1 MWSMLLTSFMPR
13 RGGET
18 YPYKTP
24 GATPCRSL
32 YRDRLIFDLPRR
44 E

>member
-18 YPYKTP
+18 YPYNTP
-24 GATPCRSL
+24 RGDTVSL
-32 YRDRLIFDLPRR
+32 FI
-44 E
+44 